1 MAKSASV
8 GGVSYTEGIIPDSE
22 AHLIPLKATLHT
34 KPKQTVRKPAIKAA
48 VKRSSKNTS
57 PAASKMK
64 GSCHCF

>member
-34 KPKQTVRKPAIKAA
+34 KRKHCEKTCY
-48 VKRSSKNTS
+48 KSSSEKI
-57 PAASKMK
+57 
-64 GSCHCF
+64 